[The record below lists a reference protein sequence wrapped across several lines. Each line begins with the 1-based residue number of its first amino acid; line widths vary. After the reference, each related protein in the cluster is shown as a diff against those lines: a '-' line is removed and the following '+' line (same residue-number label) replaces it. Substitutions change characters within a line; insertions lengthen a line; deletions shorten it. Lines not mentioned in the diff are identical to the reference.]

1 LVLKEDKMNRGY
13 KKQLNKMTIEELI
26 FFEEKLIGAYNK
38 KKEELDGLYSD
49 IVDIRKIW
57 RNKQNKKENI

>member
-1 LVLKEDKMNRGY
+1 MNRGY

-26 FFEEKLIGAYNK
+26 FFEEKLIGTYNK